1 MSGEDWLIVDG
12 YNIIM
17 ANPDYSEDWEVAR
30 EELIHDLLEY
40 QAVSGMKTF
49 VVFDAYRMKGQRLKT
64 KEKRIKVI
72 FTDNEETADSWI
84 EQFVHKNKTD
94 NRRIYVATSDFLE
107 QRMILGLGAYRISAR
122 ELIEQLN
129 QSKHRVR
136 ERVKQKHTQKTT
148 KNPIWESIPEAI
160 RNKLEKLRRKK

>member
-1 MSGEDWLIVDG
+1 VSGEDWLVVDG

-17 ANPDYSEDWEVAR
+17 ANPQYSEDWEVAR
-30 EELIHDLLEY
+30 DELIHDLLEY

-64 KEKRIKVI
+64 NNQKIEVI

-84 EQFVHKNKTD
+84 EQFVRKNKTE

-122 ELIEQLN
+122 ELIDQIN
-129 QSKHRVR
+129 QSKRRVR
-136 ERVKQKHTQKTT
+136 EQVNQKHTQKTT